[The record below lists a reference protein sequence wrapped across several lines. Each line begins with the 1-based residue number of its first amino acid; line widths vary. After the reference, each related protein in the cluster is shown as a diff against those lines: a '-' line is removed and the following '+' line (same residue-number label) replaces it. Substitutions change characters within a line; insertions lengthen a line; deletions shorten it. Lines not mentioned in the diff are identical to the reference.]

1 VDHPAAVQRRETVVK
16 VADKVAIVTGGGNG
30 IGAALASKLAQHDA
44 RVVIAD
50 LDADA
55 ARTVAEGINAERAG
69 AAIAAGA
76 DVADTAQIQRLI
88 TLAESAFGP
97 VDLYFAN
104 AGITG
109 AVGLNVSETEWD
121 RSFDVNVR
129 AHVRA
134 AQLLVPGWIQR
145 GEGYFVSTAS
155 AAGLLTQLGSA
166 TYAVTKHAAVGF
178 AEWLNITYGDQGV
191 RVSCLCP
198 MGVNTKL
205 LYEGEQSGDP
215 LGDLAT
221 RAVTAAGDVL
231 DPEDVADS
239 VLAAV
244 DEERFLIL
252 PHTSVLEM
260 YRQKATDYDRWLGGM
275 RRYQRSLLKE
285 TQ

>member
-1 VDHPAAVQRRETVVK
+1 VK

-30 IGAALASKLAQHDA
+30 IGGALAAKLAQQDA
-44 RVVIAD
+44 RVLVAD

-55 ARTVAEGINAERAG
+55 ARTVAEGINAERPG

-88 TLAESAFGP
+88 TLAESGFGS

-109 AVGLNVSETEWD
+109 VVGLEATEKDWD

-129 AHVRA
+129 AHIRA
-134 AQLLVPGWIQR
+134 AQLLIPGWVER
-145 GEGYFVSTAS
+145 GEGYFISTAS

-205 LYEGEQSGDP
+205 LYEGEQSGHP

-221 RAVTAAGDVL
+221 RAVTTAGEVL
-231 DPEDVADS
+231 EPADVADS
-239 VLAAV
+239 VLAAIE
-244 DEERFLIL
+244 EERFLIL
-252 PHTSVLEM
+252 PHAAVLDM

-275 RRYQRSLLKE
+275 RRYQRSLQGGTL
-285 TQ
+285 

>member
-1 VDHPAAVQRRETVVK
+1 VK

-30 IGAALASKLAQHDA
+30 IGGALAAKLAQQDA
-44 RVVIAD
+44 RVLVAD

-55 ARTVAEGINAERAG
+55 ARAVADGINAERPG

-88 TLAESAFGP
+88 TLAESGLGP

-109 AVGLNVSETEWD
+109 VVGLDATEKEWD

-129 AHVRA
+129 AHIRA
-134 AQLLVPGWIQR
+134 AQLLIPGWVER
-145 GEGYFVSTAS
+145 GEGYFISTAS

-166 TYAVTKHAAVGF
+166 TYSVTKHAAVGF
-178 AEWLNITYGDQGV
+178 AEWLNISYGDQGV

-205 LYEGEQSGDP
+205 LYEGEQSGHP

-221 RAVTAAGDVL
+221 RAVTTAGEVL
-231 DPEDVADS
+231 EPADVADS
-239 VLAAV
+239 VLAAIE
-244 DEERFLIL
+244 EERFLIL
-252 PHTSVLEM
+252 PHAAVLDM
-260 YRQKATDYDRWLGGM
+260 YLQKATDYDRWLGGM
-275 RRYQRSLLKE
+275 RRYQRSLQGEML
-285 TQ
+285 

>member
-1 VDHPAAVQRRETVVK
+1 MK
-16 VADKVAIVTGGGNG
+16 VARKVAIATGGGGG
-30 IGAALASKLAQHDA
+30 IGGALAAKLAQQGA
-44 RVVIAD
+44 RVVVAD

-55 ARTVAEGINAERAG
+55 AQAVADRVNAERPG
-69 AAIAAGA
+69 AVVSAGA
-76 DVADTAQIQRLI
+76 DVSDTAQIQQLI
-88 TLAESAFGP
+88 TLAEREFGP

-109 AVGLNVSETEWD
+109 AAGLDVSEADWD
-121 RSFDVNVR
+121 RAIDVNLR
-129 AHVRA
+129 AHIRA
-134 AQLLVPGWIQR
+134 AQLLVPEWVQR
-145 GEGYFVSTAS
+145 GGGYFVSTAS
-155 AAGLLTQLGSA
+155 AAGLLTQLGGA

-205 LYEGEQSGDP
+205 LHSGEQSGDP

-231 DPEDVADS
+231 EPDEVADV
-239 VLAAV
+239 VLAAI

-252 PHTSVLEM
+252 PHPAVLDM
-260 YRQKATDYDRWLGGM
+260 YRQKGSDYDRWLRGM
-275 RRYQRSLLKE
+275 RRYQRSLLE
-285 TQ
+285 A

>member
-1 VDHPAAVQRRETVVK
+1 VK

-30 IGAALASKLAQHDA
+30 IGGALAAKLAQQDA
-44 RVVIAD
+44 RVLVAD

-55 ARTVAEGINAERAG
+55 ARAVADGINAERPG

-109 AVGLNVSETEWD
+109 VVGLEATEKDWD

-129 AHVRA
+129 AHIRA
-134 AQLLVPGWIQR
+134 AQLLIPDWVER
-145 GEGYFVSTAS
+145 GEGYFISTAS

-205 LYEGEQSGDP
+205 LYEGEQSGHP

-221 RAVTAAGDVL
+221 RAVTSAGDVL
-231 DPEDVADS
+231 EPADVADS
-239 VLAAV
+239 VLAAI

-252 PHTSVLEM
+252 PHAAVLDM

-275 RRYQRSLLKE
+275 RRYQRSLQGEML
-285 TQ
+285 

>member
-1 VDHPAAVQRRETVVK
+1 MK
-16 VADKVAIVTGGGNG
+16 VAHKVAIVTGGGGG
-30 IGAALASKLAQHDA
+30 IGGALAAKLAHEGAQ
-44 RVVIAD
+44 VVVAD

-55 ARTVAEGINAERAG
+55 AAAVVAEINAERSG
-69 AAIAAGA
+69 AAVSAGA
-76 DVADTAQIQRLI
+76 DVSDTAQIQRLI
-88 TLAESAFGP
+88 DVAQNEFGS

-109 AVGLNVSETEWD
+109 VTGLDASDADWD
-121 RSFDVNVR
+121 RSLDVNLR
-129 AHVRA
+129 AHIRA
-134 AQLLVPGWIQR
+134 AHLLVPGWVER

-166 TYAVTKHAAVGF
+166 TYSVTKHAAVGF

-205 LYEGEQSGDP
+205 LYSGEQSGDP

-221 RAVTAAGDVL
+221 RAVTTAGAVLEPAA
-231 DPEDVADS
+231 VADS
-239 VLAAV
+239 VLEAI

-252 PHTSVLEM
+252 PHAEVLDM
-260 YRQKATDYDRWLGGM
+260 YRHKATDYDRWLHGM
-275 RRYQRSLLKE
+275 RRYQRSLLGDS
-285 TQ
+285 Q

>member
-1 VDHPAAVQRRETVVK
+1 VK
-16 VADKVAIVTGGGNG
+16 VAQKVAIVTGGGGG
-30 IGAALASKLAQHDA
+30 IGGALAAKLAQQGA
-44 RVVIAD
+44 RVVVAD

-55 ARTVAEGINAERAG
+55 ALAVAESVNADQPGTAVG
-69 AAIAAGA
+69 AGA
-76 DVADTAQIQRLI
+76 DVSDTAQIQRLI
-88 TLAESAFGP
+88 DLADSEFGP

-109 AVGLNVSETEWD
+109 VAGLDISEHEWD
-121 RSFDVNVR
+121 RSIDVNLR
-129 AHVRA
+129 AHLRA
-134 AQLLVPGWIQR
+134 AQLLVPTWVER

-166 TYAVTKHAAVGF
+166 TYSVTKHAAVGF

-205 LYEGEQSGDP
+205 LYSGEESGGV
-215 LGDLAT
+215 LGSLAT

-231 DPEDVADS
+231 EPTAVADI
-239 VLAAV
+239 VLQAI

-252 PHTSVLEM
+252 PHPSVLDM
-260 YRQKATDYDRWLGGM
+260 YRQKAADYDRWLRGM
-275 RRYQRSLLKE
+275 RRYQRSLLDPDPSP
-285 TQ
+285 TR

>member
-1 VDHPAAVQRRETVVK
+1 MK
-16 VADKVAIVTGGGNG
+16 IADKVAIVTGGGNG
-30 IGAALASKLAQHDA
+30 IGAALAAKLAQHDA
-44 RVVIAD
+44 RVLVAD

-55 ARTVAEGINAERAG
+55 ARAVADDINAGRPG

-88 TLAESAFGP
+88 TLAESGFGA

-109 AVGLNVSETEWD
+109 VVGLEATEKDWD
-121 RSFDVNVR
+121 RSFDINVR
-129 AHVRA
+129 AHIRA
-134 AQLLVPGWIQR
+134 AQLLIPGWVER
-145 GEGYFVSTAS
+145 GEGYFISTAS

-205 LYEGEQSGDP
+205 LYEGKESGHP
-215 LGDLAT
+215 LGELAT
-221 RAVTAAGDVL
+221 RAVTTAGDVL
-231 DPEDVADS
+231 EPADVAES
-239 VLAAV
+239 VLAAIE
-244 DEERFLIL
+244 EERFLIL
-252 PHTSVLEM
+252 PHAAVLDM

-275 RRYQRSLLKE
+275 RRYQRSLQGDSL
-285 TQ
+285 

>member
-1 VDHPAAVQRRETVVK
+1 VK

-30 IGAALASKLAQHDA
+30 IGGALAAKLAQQDA
-44 RVVIAD
+44 RVLVAD

-55 ARTVAEGINAERAG
+55 ARAVADGINAERPG

-88 TLAESAFGP
+88 TLAESGFGP

-109 AVGLNVSETEWD
+109 VVGLDATEKEWD

-129 AHVRA
+129 AHIRA
-134 AQLLVPGWIQR
+134 AQLLIPGWVER
-145 GEGYFVSTAS
+145 GEGYFISTAS

-205 LYEGEQSGDP
+205 LYEGEQSGHP

-221 RAVTAAGDVL
+221 RAVTTAGEVL
-231 DPEDVADS
+231 EPADVADS
-239 VLAAV
+239 VLAAI

-252 PHTSVLEM
+252 PHAAVLDM

-275 RRYQRSLLKE
+275 RRYQRSLQGEML
-285 TQ
+285 

>member
-1 VDHPAAVQRRETVVK
+1 MK
-16 VADKVAIVTGGGNG
+16 VAHKVAIVTGGGGG
-30 IGAALASKLAQHDA
+30 IGGALAAKLAYEGAQ
-44 RVVIAD
+44 VVVAD

-55 ARTVAEGINAERAG
+55 AAAVVAQINTERSG
-69 AAIAAGA
+69 AAVSAGA
-76 DVADTAQIQRLI
+76 DVSDTAQIQRLI
-88 TLAESAFGP
+88 DLAQNEFGA

-109 AVGLNVSETEWD
+109 VAGLDASDADWD
-121 RSFDVNVR
+121 RSIDVNLR
-129 AHVRA
+129 AHIRA
-134 AQLLVPGWIQR
+134 AQLLVPGWVER

-166 TYAVTKHAAVGF
+166 TYSVTKHAAVGF

-205 LYEGEQSGDP
+205 LYSGEQSGDP

-221 RAVTAAGDVL
+221 RAVTTAGAVLEPAA
-231 DPEDVADS
+231 VADS
-239 VLAAV
+239 VLEAI

-252 PHTSVLEM
+252 PHAEVLDM
-260 YRQKATDYDRWLGGM
+260 YRHKAADYDRWLHGM
-275 RRYQRSLLKE
+275 RRYQRSLLGDS
-285 TQ
+285 Q